1 MITRNN
7 YEEYFLLYTDD
18 ELNAQQRSEVELFAA
33 ENTDLAQELKL
44 LQQLRAV
51 PDEEIIFDDKASLFK
66 SDVLDDIALNYEEYF
81 LLFIDNELTEAQRD
95 EVNKFLLH
103 HPQHRQAFTLLK
115 QTVLPREQI
124 EFTNKETLYKYTE
137 TVKRIVPFNFMRIA
151 AAAAFIGAGILFWWL
166 LNAPAHNIQIANNK
180 GTEQQD
186 KQQKQA
192 LKQPDTNNA
201 STQKQKNELATA
213 GSKPDEEKQTQPNNN
228 LQVAKNSSAKNNI
241 SASNQKWSD
250 PGRSD
255 HVDQGQPVPQRRKS
269 DHKYADTEFLIAN
282 ERTSIIKQ
290 KNIQEED
297 IQEPPQP
304 SYNNKNNID
313 NNKSVPAQNDIGSNN
328 NKTENYTV
336 TPVAF
341 KEINT
346 SEDDKSFYVGNLN
359 LNKDKVKS
367 LFKKAGKLFGD
378 KARNYANDDGKLQVA
393 NLQFNENK

>member
-81 LLFIDNELTEAQRD
+81 LLFIDNELTEAQKS
-95 EVNKFLLH
+95 EVEKFVLH
-103 HPQHRQAFTLLK
+103 HPQYQETFTLLK

-166 LNAPAHNIQIANNK
+166 LNAPAHPLQIAKNK
-180 GTEQQD
+180 TEQQD

-192 LKQPDTNNA
+192 LKQPDANSA
-201 STQKQKNELATA
+201 SSQKQKNELANI
-213 GSKPDEEKQTQPNNN
+213 KPDEAKELQPMNKS
-228 LQVAKNSSAKNNI
+228 QAAKNSSAKNNI

-269 DHKYADTEFLIAN
+269 DHKYADTEFLITH
-282 ERTSIIKQ
+282 ERPSIIKQ

-297 IQEPPQP
+297 IQAPPQP
-304 SYNNKNNID
+304 SLNNKNNID
-313 NNKSVPAQNDIGSNN
+313 NNKSVPAQNDIALNNN
-328 NKTENYTV
+328 NKNENYTA
-336 TPVAF
+336 TPIVY

-346 SEDDKSFYVGNLN
+346 AEDDRSFYVGNLN

-367 LFKKAGKLFGD
+367 LLKKAVKLFGD